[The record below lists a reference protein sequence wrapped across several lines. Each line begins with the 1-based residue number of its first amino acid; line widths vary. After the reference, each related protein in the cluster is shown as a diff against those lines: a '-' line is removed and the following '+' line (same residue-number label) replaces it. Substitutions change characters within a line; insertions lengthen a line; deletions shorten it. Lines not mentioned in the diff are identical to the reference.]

1 MRLTLRVRW
10 RGAWWAASSSVRRA
24 GGWPTTSPAAPPS
37 APSSRGGRASQG
49 GGAVPTPEMDYYFIY
64 LAALSNDYP
73 FTCMPNMLAAEAA
86 AADGQK
92 LLSPVA
98 PAILR
103 SVRGLWGRGGTKGP
117 VVLIQ

>member
-1 MRLTLRVRW
+1 MFDGVVHGGLHPAPCGVQVVGRRRPQRLLLQRRHRVVAAHPRVVVQ
-10 RGAWWAASSSVRRA
+10 RGLLTWIY
-24 GGWPTTSPAAPPS
+24 
-37 APSSRGGRASQG
+37 Q
-49 GGAVPTPEMDYYFIY
+49 FIY

-103 SVRGLWGRGGTKGP
+103 SVGGLWERGGTKGP